1 MKKGRFSKTEQVF
14 IRENYQEMSVSQ
26 IATQLD
32 RDPDS
37 VDAYIEKKLGK
48 TKTAQKEIEA
58 SYELKNRPYWN
69 EIIQQFNEDE
79 LEIIQYHWG
88 RIISQFRDDVLPT
101 EELQVL
107 DAIKLEVLMNRALKT
122 QQLNMTSIQSYE
134 LKVTVEKEQSP
145 ELQDKDYIFNLERQ
159 IAVLRSAQETLGRD
173 YKDLQT
179 KKAAMLKD
187 LKATREQRIK
197 RLEDSKQTFIGWV
210 RNLMS
215 NPQTR
220 AELGTEMEKMRL
232 AVNKEEERLT
242 EYHKYEDSLV
252 DQPFLTPDTTKGG
265 E

>member
-37 VDAYIEKKLGK
+37 VDAYIDKKLGK
-48 TKTAQKEIEA
+48 NKTAQKEIEA

-122 QQLNMTSIQSYE
+122 Q
-134 LKVTVEKEQSP
+134 
-145 ELQDKDYIFNLERQ
+145 
-159 IAVLRSAQETLGRD
+159 
-173 YKDLQT
+173 
-179 KKAAMLKD
+179 
-187 LKATREQRIK
+187 
-197 RLEDSKQTFIGWV
+197 
-210 RNLMS
+210 
-215 NPQTR
+215 
-220 AELGTEMEKMRL
+220 
-232 AVNKEEERLT
+232 
-242 EYHKYEDSLV
+242 
-252 DQPFLTPDTTKGG
+252 
-265 E
+265 